1 MTISYFIVA
10 IAAFYCSAAV
20 IYVYRWRGQTR
31 YPSLTQYLRKSWPVF
46 APLNCLLYM
55 ATKAQAR
62 KAVLDADYLQNI
74 AVLRDNWQIIKEE
87 ALTLQKT
94 GAFEAIKTP
103 GSVGYYDVGF
113 RTFYKRGWSKFY
125 LKWYG
130 TSHNSALRLCPK
142 TLALLNQVPGIQG
155 AMFSILPAGAEL
167 SLHSDPMASSLRY
180 HLGLDTPNSA
190 DCFINVDGIEC
201 SWLDGEDFV
210 FDETY
215 SHYAK
220 NNSNS
225 SRLILMCDV
234 ERPMNSFG
242 RAFNLLYRF
251 ILKGTLVPNTPE
263 DKRGVFSAL
272 FASFA
277 PLRQSRLKL
286 RTEKRR
292 LYNTL
297 KLTLNTSLLAL
308 LFAVLFG
315 FFSLFEAFLSLR
327 LWL

>member
-1 MTISYFIVA
+1 MNLSLFI
-10 IAAFYCSAAV
+10 IALVLLYSITCV
-20 IYVYRWRGQTR
+20 IYVYRWRGQAR
-31 YPSLTQYLRKSWPVF
+31 YPSLSQYLRKSWPVF

-55 ATKAQAR
+55 ATKAEAR
-62 KAVLDADYLQNI
+62 NAVLDAAYLKNI
-74 AVLRDNWQIIKEE
+74 AVLRDNWQVIRDE
-87 ALTLQKT
+87 ALALQAT
-94 GAFEAIKTP
+94 GAFEAIRTP

-180 HLGLDTPNSA
+180 HLGLDTPNCA
-190 DCFINVDGIEC
+190 DCFINVDGMQC
-201 SWLDGEDFV
+201 SWHNGKDFV

-215 SHYAK
+215 PHYAK
-220 NNSNS
+220 NNTAA

-234 ERPMNSFG
+234 ERPMNGFG
-242 RAFNLLYRF
+242 RAINLLYRVL
-251 ILKGTLVPNTPE
+251 IKGTLVPNPPE
-263 DKRGVFSAL
+263 DKSGVFSNL
-272 FASFA
+272 FAALA

-286 RTEKRR
+286 RTERRR

-297 KLTLNTSLLAL
+297 KLTLNTSLLAI
-308 LFAVLFG
+308 LFAILFG
-315 FFSLFEAFLSLR
+315 FFSLFDAFLSMR